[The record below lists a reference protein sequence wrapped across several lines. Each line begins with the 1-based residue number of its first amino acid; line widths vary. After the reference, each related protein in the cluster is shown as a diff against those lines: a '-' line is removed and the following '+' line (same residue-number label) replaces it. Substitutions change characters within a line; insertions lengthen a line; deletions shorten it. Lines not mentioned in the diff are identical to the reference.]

1 VTGFLNELKRRN
13 VIRMAGLYLVGAW
26 LLVQVAGT
34 LLPVFDAPAWMM
46 KTLVALLAAC
56 FIPAL
61 VFSWV
66 FELTPK
72 GLKRDE
78 DVKPEESIA
87 PQTAR
92 RMNRLIIAVLVL
104 ALAYF
109 AFDKF
114 VLAPRRQAA
123 VVAAVQQQDGTPVVV
138 KPGDVP
144 SDRSIAVLPF
154 ENLSEDKANEYFASG
169 MHDMVLTKLAA
180 IGDLKVISRTST
192 ERYAS
197 RPDDLKTIARQ
208 LGVATILEG
217 SVQKSGNSV
226 LINVQLIDA
235 ASDNHL
241 WAEAYPRTLDNIF
254 GVEGEVAQKVAD
266 ALKAK
271 LTPTESASVASVP
284 THNPEAYD
292 LYLRAN
298 ANLRRGAEAS
308 ALVPKVI
315 PLAIELYQQAFAKD
329 PGFALAAAEQAQAH
343 MTMYWFAPD
352 HTAERLASAKAAA
365 EQALSLQPELGAAH
379 FALGLYWYF
388 GHRDYAQALQQL
400 ELARKVAPN
409 DAQIAQYFAAIDRR
423 QGRWDDAIAT
433 YQRATTLDPR
443 SGLLFDQLAATY
455 ACVRRYADAN
465 RAYAQ
470 ATAVAR
476 DPIEERIN
484 QAFNNVLWK
493 ADLGP
498 LRSAL
503 GSLTPGSD
511 DYAGNAAL
519 VYLLAWWSRDYAA
532 AIATADNDSA
542 ENWNYSPNVTLP
554 RLSYLAMAYDAAGNA
569 AKARPLYA
577 AVRTQ
582 MQAALAERGDDP
594 DLHLALGLAAA
605 GLGLRDEAIS
615 EGRKATGLMP
625 VSRDHFSGPGYLA
638 WLAQLYAR
646 VGDNDQAFDTLRQV
660 LALPFSGMGISPS
673 LLKLDPVW
681 DPLRK
686 DPRFQKLITDGEA
699 AQDQVKP

>member
-1 VTGFLNELKRRN
+1 MNEFLQRLKERK
-13 VIRMAGLYLVGAW
+13 
-26 LLVQVAGT
+26 LVQWTVAY
-34 LLPVFDAPAWMM
+34 VAAAF
-46 KTLVALLAAC
+46 ALLQ
-56 FIPAL
+56 
-61 VFSWV
+61 
-66 FELTPK
+66 
-72 GLKRDE
+72 GM
-78 DVKPEESIA
+78 DVVAQRFGWPE
-87 PQTAR
+87 QTMR
-92 RMNRLIIAVLVL
+92 YVIIALSVGLFVTLVL
-104 ALAYF
+104 AWYHGERGAQRVTGTELLILALLLAIGGGFLWRF
-109 AFDKF
+109 ASASREPA
-114 VLAPRRQAA
+114 VTSAA
-123 VVAAVQQQDGTPVVV
+123 GAATPAAATS
-138 KPGDVP
+138 
-144 SDRSIAVLPF
+144 SDPAIATPKKSIAVLPF
-154 ENLSEDKANEYFASG
+154 ENLSDDKANEYFASG
-169 MHDMVLTKLAA
+169 MHDMILTKLAA

-217 SVQKSGNSV
+217 SVQKSDNSV

-235 ASDNHL
+235 ANDNHL

-315 PLAIELYQQAFAKD
+315 PLAIELYQEALAKD
-329 PGFALAAAEQAQAH
+329 PGFALAAAEQAHAH
-343 MTMYWFAPD
+343 MIMYWFAPD

-365 EQALSLQPELGAAH
+365 EQALSLQPELSAAR

-388 GHRDYAQALQQL
+388 GYRDYAQALQQL
-400 ELARKVAPN
+400 ELARKAAPN
-409 DAQIAQYFAAIDRR
+409 DAQIEQYFAAIDRR

-433 YQRATTLDPR
+433 FQRATTLDPR
-443 SGLLFDQLAATY
+443 SGLLFDQLATTY
-455 ACVRRYADAN
+455 ACVRRYADAD
-465 RAYAQ
+465 RAFAR

-476 DPIEERIN
+476 DPIEEQIN
-484 QAFNNVLWK
+484 QAFNSVLWK

-511 DYAGNAAL
+511 DYVVNATL
-519 VYLLAWWSRDYAA
+519 VYLLAWWARDYAA
-532 AIATADNDSA
+532 AIATAENDSA

-554 RLSYLAMAYDAAGNA
+554 RLLILAMAYDAAGNA
-569 AKARPLYA
+569 AKARPLYT

-582 MQAALAERGDDP
+582 MQAASAQRGDDP

-605 GLGLRDEAIS
+605 GLGLRDEATR
-615 EGRKATGLMP
+615 EGRIATGLMP

-638 WLAQLYAR
+638 WLAQLYER
-646 VGDNDQAFDTLRQV
+646 VGDNNQAIDTLRQV
-660 LALPFSGMGISPS
+660 LALPFSGMAISPV

-686 DPRFQKLITDGEA
+686 DARFQKLITDGEA
-699 AQDQVKP
+699 AQDKVKL